1 MPTSLRQPLSIVI
14 AIAGM
19 LLACI
24 DSVHASEPGKP
35 RYPERWVYC
44 STNLQV
50 DRSVQETIDQIH
62 RARNA
67 GYTTM
72 LSADY
77 KLQILDRVPNYYFRN
92 VEKVKQ
98 AADRAGIE
106 LVPTVFPIGYS
117 NGLLS
122 HDPSLAE
129 GLPVIDQPFVIR
141 RRTDAPGL
149 EAVLDASGS
158 PPIPNGDLEKVRG
171 DRFEGLT
178 FQDNPGVSTF
188 VDRKVAH
195 SGKVS
200 CRIEPAGNGQPR
212 ETTNSRLMMRV
223 RVRPA
228 TAYRLSCWART
239 QDLGPAG
246 AFRMLALGTG
256 GRPLTFQ
263 EGWLGPNDEWKKI
276 ETVFNSLDQTEVNL
290 YLGLWETGPGKLW
303 LDEVRLDEV
312 PLINVL
318 RRPGCPI
325 SVRSVDGRRTY
336 REGVD
341 LEPVVDRKLGTVPWP
356 GEYEFDHPGAR
367 LLIRSGSK
375 LREGDRLLVSWYHP
389 VITVGSQ
396 VMCCLSEPKVEEI
409 LLDQARR
416 VNQLFRPRTF
426 FMSHDEIRVANWCR
440 TCRDRGLTPGQ
451 LLAENTRRCVRILRS
466 VSPGARIVVWS
477 DMFDPQ
483 HNAIDH
489 YYLVNGTLQGSWEGL
504 PKDVIVANWNRGHAR
519 ESLRFFERRG
529 HRQIIAGYYDAEDL
543 SNFRD
548 WDSAARGMTQVLGFM
563 YTTWF
568 HRYDQL
574 EAYGSAI
581 AGSRQ

>member
-1 MPTSLRQPLSIVI
+1 MPASSRQRFLIGI
-14 AIAGM
+14 AIAGF
-19 LLACI
+19 LVATL
-24 DSVHASEPGKP
+24 DSAHADQPGKP
-35 RYPERWVYC
+35 RYQERWVYC

-50 DRSVQETIDQIH
+50 DRSVQETIARII
-62 RARNA
+62 RAKNA

-72 LSADY
+72 LLADY
-77 KLQILDRVPNYYFRN
+77 KLQILDRVPDFYFRN
-92 VEKVKQ
+92 VEKVRQ

-106 LVPTVFPIGYS
+106 LVPAVFPIGYS

-122 HDPSLAE
+122 HDPNLAE
-129 GLPVIDQPFVIR
+129 GLPVVDQPFVIR
-141 RRTDAPGL
+141 RRKDAPGL
-149 EAVLDASGS
+149 EAVLDTSDS
-158 PPIPNGDLEKVRG
+158 PRLPNGDLEKARG
-171 DRFEGLT
+171 DRFEGLA
-178 FQDNPGVSTF
+178 FQDNPGVATF
-188 VDRKVAH
+188 ADRQVAH
-195 SGKVS
+195 HGKVS

-212 ETTNSRLMMRV
+212 ESTNSRLMVRV
-223 RVRPA
+223 RVRPR

-246 AFRMLALGTG
+246 AFRMLALGSG
-256 GRPLTFQ
+256 GRQLTFQ
-263 EGWLGPNDEWKKI
+263 EGWLGPNEEWKKI

-303 LDEVRLDEV
+303 LDEIRIDEV

-325 SVRSVDGRRTY
+325 SVRSVDGRTTY
-336 REGVD
+336 REGAD
-341 LEPVVDRKLGTVPWP
+341 FEPVVDRALGTVPWA

-367 LLIRSGSK
+367 VLIRSGSK
-375 LREGDRLLVSWYHP
+375 LREGDRLQVSWYHP

-396 VMCCLSEPKVEEI
+396 VMCCLSEPKVEEL

-426 FMSHDEIRVANWCR
+426 FMSHDEIRVANGCR
-440 TCRDRGLTPGQ
+440 ACRDRGLTPGQ
-451 LLAENTRRCVRILRS
+451 LLAENTRRCVRILQS
-466 VSPGARIVVWS
+466 VNPGARVVVWS
-477 DMFDPQ
+477 DMFDPH

-489 YYLVNGTLQGSWEGL
+489 YYLVNGTLHGSWEGL

-529 HRQIIAGYYDAEDL
+529 HRQIIAGYYDADDL

-548 WDSAARGMTQVLGFM
+548 WDAAAQGLTQVLGFM
-563 YTTWF
+563 YTTWS

-581 AGSRQ
+581 AASRR